1 MSSNIRIEKIC
12 IFCKEKFIAKT
23 FSTKYCTHRCNQK
36 DYKKKVKEE
45 KLQKSKEEFQTEVK
59 LKQLKVVSIED
70 VQKKTYLTIKE
81 VCLLMNI
88 SESTIRKLIKNGDLK
103 TIRVGKKHF
112 LLKSELNNFR

>member
-12 IFCKEKFIAKT
+12 IFCKEKFTAKT
-23 FSTKYCTHRCNQK
+23 FSTKYCSHKCNQR

-45 KLQKSKEEFQTEVK
+45 KFQKSKEEFQTEVK
-59 LKQLKVVSIED
+59 LKQLKVISIED

-88 SESTIRKLIKNGDLK
+88 SESTIRKLIKYGELK
-103 TIRVGKKHF
+103 TTRVGKKHF
-112 LLKSELNNFR
+112 LLKSDLNNFS